1 MKIEIFE
8 KATELQRNI
17 KNLTHIIDDVEK
29 KHHWISLVSACY
41 ENEVFS
47 KDFYKS
53 LLEFA
58 KTKLEEY
65 KKEFNELQ
73 DSDVAI
79 IDSDSNWISVD
90 DKLPKDGEYVL
101 IQDYD
106 DEIYMAWLND
116 NEWEGND
123 EWVVVS
129 GIYDRFEFEEIPYW
143 HPLPE
148 PKQQERI

>member
-17 KNLTHIIDDVEK
+17 RNLTHIIDDVEK
-29 KHHWISLVSACY
+29 EHHWISLVSARY
-41 ENEVFS
+41 ENEIFS

-65 KKEFNELQ
+65 QKEFNELQ
-73 DSDVAI
+73 DSDISI
-79 IDSDSNWISVD
+79 IDNNSNWISVD
-90 DKLPKDGEYVL
+90 DKLPEDGEYVL

-106 DEIYMAWLND
+106 GEIHMAWLGDND
-116 NEWEGND
+116 
-123 EWVVVS
+123 WVAVS

-143 HPLPE
+143 QPLPK
-148 PKQQERI
+148 PKQQEGNY

>member
-29 KHHWISLVSACY
+29 EHHWISLVSARY

-65 KKEFNELQ
+65 EKEFNELQ
-73 DSDVAI
+73 DSDIAI
-79 IDSDSNWISVD
+79 IDNNSNWISVD
-90 DKLPKDGEYVL
+90 DKLPKDAEYVL

-106 DEIYMAWLND
+106 GEIYMAWLGD
-116 NEWEGND
+116 NEW
-123 EWVVVS
+123 VAVS

-143 HPLPE
+143 QSLPK
-148 PKQQERI
+148 PKQ

>member
-1 MKIEIFE
+1 MKIETFE
-8 KATELQRNI
+8 RATELQRNI

-58 KTKLEEY
+58 KIKLKEY
-65 KKEFNELQ
+65 EKAFNELQ
-73 DSDVAI
+73 DLNDNN
-79 IDSDSNWISVD
+79 DNWISVD
-90 DKLPKDGEYVL
+90 DKLPKDAEYVL

-106 DEIYMAWLND
+106 GEIHMAWLGDND
-116 NEWEGND
+116 
-123 EWVVVS
+123 WVAVS

-143 HPLPE
+143 QPLPK

>member
-1 MKIEIFE
+1 MKIETFE
-8 KATELQRNI
+8 RATELQRNI

-29 KHHWISLVSACY
+29 EHHWISLVSACY

-65 KKEFNELQ
+65 QKAFDELQ
-73 DSDVAI
+73 DSDIAI
-79 IDSDSNWISVD
+79 IDSNSNWISVD
-90 DKLPKDGEYVL
+90 DKLPKDAEYVL

-106 DEIYMAWLND
+106 GEIYMAWFGD
-116 NEWEGND
+116 NEW
-123 EWVVVS
+123 VAVS

-143 HPLPE
+143 YPLPK
-148 PKQQERI
+148 PKQ

>member
-29 KHHWISLVSACY
+29 EHHWISLVSACY

-58 KTKLEEY
+58 KIKLEEY
-65 KKEFNELQ
+65 QKEFNELQ
-73 DSDVAI
+73 DLDIAI
-79 IDSDSNWISVD
+79 TDSNSNWISVN
-90 DKLPKDGEYVL
+90 DKLPNDAEYVL

-106 DEIYMAWLND
+106 GEIHMAWFGD
-116 NEWEGND
+116 NEW
-123 EWVVVS
+123 VAVS

-143 HPLPE
+143 QPLPK
-148 PKQQERI
+148 PKQQEGNY

>member
-29 KHHWISLVSACY
+29 EHHWISLVSARY

-65 KKEFNELQ
+65 EKEFNELQ
-73 DSDVAI
+73 DSDIAI
-79 IDSDSNWISVD
+79 IDNNSNWISVD
-90 DKLPKDGEYVL
+90 DKLPEDGEYVL

-106 DEIYMAWLND
+106 GEIYMAWLGD
-116 NEWEGND
+116 NEW
-123 EWVVVS
+123 VAVS

-143 HPLPE
+143 QPLPK
-148 PKQQERI
+148 PKQ

>member
-29 KHHWISLVSACY
+29 EHHWISLVSACY

-47 KDFYKS
+47 NDFYKS

-58 KTKLEEY
+58 KIKLKEY
-65 KKEFNELQ
+65 EKEFNELQ
-73 DSDVAI
+73 DSNIAI
-79 IDSDSNWISVD
+79 IDNNSNWISVD
-90 DKLPKDGEYVL
+90 DKLPEDGEYVL

-106 DEIYMAWLND
+106 GEIYMAWFGD
-116 NEWEGND
+116 NEW
-123 EWVVVS
+123 VAVS

-143 HPLPE
+143 HPLPK